1 MREAAKYK
9 IFHDSE
15 VDKIDE
21 KIKKLQGGGGFFG
34 FFSSGPNEEQ
44 KKEIRALNEQKKKLL
59 KKNVN
64 EGMKELLNKESS
76 DEIDT
81 MKDIPDNFC
90 LYRVILN
97 LPNFSL
103 DINKLTNERMLSI
116 ESNNFDLRAEIRKK
130 GQFFSLLIDD
140 ISVKQYQLK
149 NKNMYDTLIATIDQK
164 DDEKTGIKN
173 R

>member
-44 KKEIRALNEQKKKLL
+44 KKEIQALNEQKKKLL

-103 DINKLTNERMLSI
+103 ENFSPSIISNTRLAEKLNDFITSTNCT
-116 ESNNFDLRAEIRKK
+116 K
-130 GQFFSLLIDD
+130 
-140 ISVKQYQLK
+140 
-149 NKNMYDTLIATIDQK
+149 
-164 DDEKTGIKN
+164 
-173 R
+173 